1 MLIFHWQKKHR
12 ECWFRHISIY
22 DWQTNA
28 IQYQQVCLLWKLLV
42 CIFLTID
49 PPSLPPFACFSW
61 PFLSPPYLLPPF
73 FLDPS
78 LLSPSVSPHLTLHS
92 SVFSTSCICKPY
104 TFTRNFPSILSSFLP
119 FFLPSFNVLFFTHCS
134 FFINITQGMAA
145 IMPAMVIVGLAKT
158 IHTLYMGL
166 TLFCFGKS
174 CLFDDT

>member
-28 IQYQQVCLLWKLLV
+28 IQYQQVCLLWRLLV

-49 PPSLPPFACFSW
+49 PPSLPSFASFSW
-61 PFLSPPYLLPPF
+61 PFLSPPSLLPSF

-78 LLSPSVSPHLTLHS
+78 LLSPSVSPHLTLPS
-92 SVFSTSCICKPY
+92 SVFSPSFLCDPY
-104 TFTRNFPSILSSFLP
+104 TFTLNFLP
-119 FFLPSFNVLFFTHCS
+119 SYLPSFLPSFLPSKFFLFLIVPFC
-134 FFINITQGMAA
+134 INITQGMAG
-145 IMPAMVIVGLAKT
+145 IMPEMVIVGLAKT

-166 TLFCFGKS
+166 TLFSFGKS
-174 CLFDDT
+174 CISDDT